1 VLKPEVIAQADVS
14 KGRLVFSGLCAACH
28 KLYGEGAAIGP
39 ELTGSDRHNL
49 EYLLGNIID
58 PNAVVPADYR
68 VTVLKLKDGRVLT
81 GVIPEQTDKA
91 VTVQTPSE
99 RITVPRSDIAEQQQ
113 MSQSLMPEGLLEAL
127 GEDNVKHL
135 FAYLMSNGQVPL
147 PK

>member
-1 VLKPEVIAQADVS
+1 MVAKADAR
-14 KGRLVFSGLCAACH
+14 KGRAVFASVCAACH

-49 EYLLGNIID
+49 DYLLGNIID

-68 VTVLKLKDGRVLT
+68 VSVLKLKDGRVLT
-81 GVIPEQTDKA
+81 GVIPEQTDKL
-91 VTVQTPSE
+91 VTVQTPAE
-99 RITVPRSDIAEQQQ
+99 RITVQRSDIAEQQQ
-113 MSQSLMPEGLLEAL
+113 MSQSLMPEGLLQAL